1 VRAIILCENAPAS
14 AFPVATRLEL
24 VHRSCCREL
33 QLIKTIFCLNDW
45 EEALIQSCR
54 PRSRA
59 VKTFQV
65 LVLIFLLSCN
75 LVSAGEVDVLQ
86 VKVKRS
92 GDNIY
97 SFDVTVTH
105 NDEGWEHYANKW
117 DVVAPDG
124 TILGTRILYHPHVQ
138 EQPFTRSLSG
148 VTIPEGV
155 TGVTIRAHDSVH
167 GYGGKVMTV
176 DLLQ

>member
-1 VRAIILCENAPAS
+1 
-14 AFPVATRLEL
+14 
-24 VHRSCCREL
+24 
-33 QLIKTIFCLNDW
+33 
-45 EEALIQSCR
+45 
-54 PRSRA
+54 

-92 GDNIY
+92 GDNVY

-155 TGVTIRAHDSVH
+155 PRVTIRAHDSVH

-176 DLLQ
+176 DLPQ